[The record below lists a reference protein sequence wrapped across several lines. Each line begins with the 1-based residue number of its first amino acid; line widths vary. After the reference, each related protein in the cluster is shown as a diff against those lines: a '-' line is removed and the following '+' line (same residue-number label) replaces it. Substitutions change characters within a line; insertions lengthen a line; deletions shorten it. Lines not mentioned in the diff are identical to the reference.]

1 MAHVH
6 AHSHGHHDGHAHHR
20 ERGQRGL
27 LVALGL
33 TGAIFLVEV
42 AGALAGG
49 SLALLADAGHMLTDV
64 AALGLALFAGWMAA
78 RPARGRRTF
87 GWQRA
92 EILAA
97 LANGVVLVLIAA
109 ATMFEAISRL
119 SDPPAVSGGITLVV
133 AAVGLTFNL
142 LSGAVLMR
150 AGSGL
155 NVRAATRHVLADAAA
170 SFGVIVAAVLIL
182 AFGWQ
187 AADPIASLA
196 IAVLI
201 LTSAW
206 AIVREAVDVLLE
218 AAPAGIDVE
227 RMGQAMAHVDGVVEV
242 HDLHVWTV
250 TSGFAAVA
258 AHMTV
263 EPGAEP
269 SLVRRRTA
277 EMLRNHFGV
286 EHSTLQV
293 ERRGAEQSLLQIR
306 RTT

>member
-1 MAHVH
+1 MAH
-6 AHSHGHHDGHAHHR
+6 AHGHAHHHHHDHAR

-27 LVALGL
+27 LAALGL
-33 TGAIFLVEV
+33 TAAIFVAEV
-42 AGALAGG
+42 LGGLAGG
-49 SLALLADAGHMLTDV
+49 SLALLADAGHLLTDV
-64 AALGLALFAGWMAA
+64 AALGLALLAGWMAG

-97 LANGVVLVLIAA
+97 LINGVVLVLIAA
-109 ATMFEAISRL
+109 ATMVEAGRRL
-119 SDPPAVSGGITLVV
+119 ADPPAVAGGITLAV
-133 AAVGLTFNL
+133 AALGLAFNL
-142 LSGAVLMR
+142 ASGAVLLR
-150 AGSGL
+150 AGSSL
-155 NVRAATRHVLADAAA
+155 NVRAAMRHVFADAA
-170 SFGVIVAAVLIL
+170 SSVGVIVAALAIL
-182 AFGWQ
+182 AFGWRS
-187 AADPIASLA
+187 ADPIASLV

-201 LTSAW
+201 LLSAW
-206 AIVREAVDVLLE
+206 SIVRESVDVLLE
-218 AAPAGIDVE
+218 AAPAAIDVE
-227 RMGQAMAHVDGVVEV
+227 RMGRAMAQVDGVIEV

-263 EPGAEP
+263 AADAEP

-293 ERRGAEQSLLQIR
+293 EREGSERSLLQIR
-306 RTT
+306 PSG